1 MSAGLVEH
9 VAEQAA
15 HDDASSGAPRARV
28 RQLVEAF
35 AQAWTAAGHP
45 VLAGP
50 DLHDWTLGLL
60 VALRLHDQGRLWQR
74 FVKDWLADR
83 VAMDELRAVL
93 ADGLAVW
100 LEVVAAEAQASGA
113 NPLEEDAR
121 WRTWMTSLSE
131 TLSVPAPVAQS
142 RAGPVSDT
150 YAAQAMPPPDE
161 PSSATIA
168 VTNAVTTSEPTLP
181 SHRPPTLESSVMTTE
196 TLNHASPTAASVE
209 QFYGMIEQA
218 PLAALHVDPR
228 GRITYL
234 NQQAQGLFEQLATEL
249 GYGPEDL
256 VGEPWS
262 KLQRSVPALK
272 GLMGAGSSV
281 VAKLGDLQIEV
292 VAAPANSHDGAS
304 LGTAYFFRDVTEQS
318 RLNDDA
324 ARLKSMVEAMPT
336 AVILADS
343 SLRITYVNPASVKLL
358 RGLES
363 LLPVKVDQIVGQ
375 NIDIF
380 HKNPAYQRNLLSDPS
395 ALPRRAKIK
404 VGPET
409 LDLLISAVR
418 DEAGKPIATM
428 VTWDVVTEK
437 ERLEIRNNDYA
448 GQMAAINRSY
458 AVIEFNLDGTI
469 VSANE
474 NFLATVGYRLEE
486 IQGKHHGMFVD
497 DQYRQSAEYRE
508 FWAKL
513 GRGENMVG
521 EFQRFGKGGKEVW
534 IQASY
539 NVINDITGKPV
550 KVVKYAVDITQ
561 AVHTRNEAIR
571 IRNMMD
577 NLPINVVFA
586 DRDSKIRYMNPSTV
600 RTLKT
605 IEHLLPV
612 PVEKL
617 KDQSFDILHKQP
629 EMQRRIVGDP
639 RNLPHKA
646 KIKLGGETLDLLV
659 SAITD
664 AKGEYIGPM
673 ITWAVVTHQVKMA
686 DDFERDVKGV
696 VQIVTSAATQMQA
709 SSRNLAAASEET
721 ARQSQVVA
729 AASEEAT
736 TNVETVSSAAEEL
749 SMSIAEIA
757 RHVQEASSMTS
768 MAVAEADR
776 TNVTIKQLG
785 DSSNEIGQVVKVIT
799 SIAQQTN
806 LLALNATIEAA
817 RAGEAGKGFA
827 VVANEVKE
835 LARQTAKATE
845 EISQKI
851 NAIQSAT
858 GVAVT
863 AIGSISDSIR
873 KINEISTTIAS
884 AVEEQTAATNEIS
897 RNVAEAAR
905 GTSEVSSNIAS
916 VSQAA
921 EEGGRGATDI
931 LQASEALTQESGRL
945 DKVTTEFLQR
955 MRAI

>member
-1 MSAGLVEH
+1 VSAGLVEH
-9 VAEQAA
+9 VAEIAA
-15 HDDASSGAPRARV
+15 IDDASSGSPRARI
-28 RQLVEAF
+28 RHLVEAF
-35 AQAWTAAGHP
+35 ACAWTAGDRP
-45 VLAGP
+45 ILAGP
-50 DLHDWTLGLL
+50 TLNEWTLGLV
-60 VALRLHDQGRLWQR
+60 VAMRLHDQGRQWQR
-74 FVKDWLADR
+74 FIQDWLADH
-83 VAMDELRAVL
+83 VVLEELRAV
-93 ADGLAVW
+93 AAHGVAVW
-100 LEVVAAEAQASGA
+100 LEVVVAEAQASGA
-113 NPLEEDAR
+113 NPTEEHAR
-121 WRTWMTSLSE
+121 WQGWMTSLSE
-131 TLSVPAPVAQS
+131 SLSMPAPAAKS
-142 RAGPVSDT
+142 RAGPALET
-150 YAAQAMPPPDE
+150 HAAQAMPPPDDP
-161 PSSATIA
+161 PSVVFAESNAAATP
-168 VTNAVTTSEPTLP
+168 EPTLP

-196 TLNHASPTAASVE
+196 TLNHATPTAASVE
-209 QFYGMIEQA
+209 HFYGMIEQA
-218 PLAALHVDPR
+218 PLAALHVDLR
-228 GRITYL
+228 GRVTYL
-234 NQQAQGLFEQLATEL
+234 NQQAQSLFEQLAGEL
-249 GYGPEDL
+249 GYGPEEL

-262 KLQRSVPALK
+262 KLQRSLPALK

-304 LGTAYFFRDVTEQS
+304 LGTAYFFRDVTEQA

-343 SLRITYVNPASVKLL
+343 SLKITYVNPASMKLL
-358 RGLES
+358 KSLEAY
-363 LLPVKVDQIVGQ
+363 LPIKLDQLVGQ
-375 NIDIF
+375 NIDVF
-380 HKNPAYQRNLLSDPS
+380 HKNPAHQRNLLSDP
-395 ALPRRAKIK
+395 ANLPRKAQIK
-404 VGPET
+404 VGPEI
-409 LDLLISAVR
+409 LDLLVSAIR
-418 DEAGKPIATM
+418 DKDGKYSGPM
-428 VTWDVVTEK
+428 VTWSIVTEQVAR
-437 ERLEIRNNDYA
+437 E
-448 GQMAAINRSY
+448 
-458 AVIEFNLDGTI
+458 
-469 VSANE
+469 NE
-474 NFLATVGYRLEE
+474 VAR
-486 IQGKHHGMFVD
+486 IQ
-497 DQYRQSAEYRE
+497 S
-508 FWAKL
+508 
-513 GRGENMVG
+513 
-521 EFQRFGKGGKEVW
+521 
-534 IQASY
+534 
-539 NVINDITGKPV
+539 
-550 KVVKYAVDITQ
+550 
-561 AVHTRNEAIR
+561 
-571 IRNMMD
+571 MME

-586 DRDSKIRYMNPSTV
+586 DRDSKIRYMNPATV

-768 MAVAEADR
+768 MAVVEADR

-931 LQASEALTQESGRL
+931 LQASESLTQESGRL